1 MRVAEL
7 KELIKDLPDDAQIF
21 VTHMDKTDANDHIWN
36 AFEDGENQPEITDE
50 EWNIVVAAMQSDD
63 GIWEQV
69 SESFNWQMDK
79 IENARKAVTK

>member
-1 MRVAEL
+1 MRVADIR
-7 KELIKDLPDDAQIF
+7 ELIKDLPDDAQIYGI
-21 VTHMDKTDANDHIWN
+21 HMDRTEANDHIWN
-36 AFEDGENQPEITDE
+36 NFVDGEKQPEITDE
-50 EWNIVVAAMQSDD
+50 EWQKVVYEMQADD

>member
-1 MRVAEL
+1 MRVADL

-21 VTHMDKTDANDHIWN
+21 VVHMDRTEANDHIWQ

-50 EWNIVVAAMQSDD
+50 EWQKVVYEMHADD

-69 SESFNWQMDK
+69 TESFNWQMDK
-79 IENARKAVTK
+79 IENARKAVNK

>member
-1 MRVAEL
+1 MRVADI

-21 VTHMDKTDANDHIWN
+21 VVHMDRVEANDHIWQ

-50 EWNIVVAAMQSDD
+50 EWQKVVYEMHADD

-79 IENARKAVTK
+79 IENARKAVKK

>member
-1 MRVAEL
+1 MRVGDI
-7 KELIKDLPDDAQIF
+7 KELIKDLPDDAQIYGI
-21 VTHMDKTDANDHIWN
+21 HMDRTEANDHIWN
-36 AFEDGENQPEITDE
+36 NFEKGEEQPEITDE
-50 EWNIVVAAMQSDD
+50 EWQKVVYEMQADD